1 MVPVKNMAM
10 SRTSKT
16 GRKTG
21 AAAKTHAVPFAN
33 ISKLSVS
40 NIKGFEDFTL
50 PIPKLGDD
58 SAHWIILLGDN
69 GVGKT
74 TLLQC
79 IALALFGPWLNALLA
94 RSKVPTMVRTGHN
107 IKQGQIDLA
116 IAGHAFEVK
125 VLPRKGSV
133 PDRVDATMEKW
144 WPVIPG
150 LFGYGV
156 GRDTCAATTA
166 ENISAVPENSVDTLF
181 DAQGATMVDPS
192 AFLRRLEGNASRA
205 KVARLESPKAK
216 RTSAESSPE
225 ERLYKT
231 VCNVL
236 IVALGLSDLSVTN
249 EGVYAVHK
257 EQGRVPLDALSSG
270 YYATARWILDL
281 LARYADFMSS
291 NGQPLEENF
300 HQHMRA
306 LVLVDEIDLYLHPSW
321 QHRVID
327 DLRALFPQT
336 TFVVTTHNP
345 LCLLGAKPGEIF
357 VLRRNEE
364 TLEIEAIQRDLPPGI
379 SPDEVL
385 TGDWFDLPPSDTMD
399 DDTARLIKKHQE
411 LLREKRSPSQKRQLD
426 EIELE
431 LTKRLKLPFASR
443 SIRNLLWAASK
454 MAEEEQRDL
463 DPLDAVSR
471 MSEGELKALIARGR
485 KLATGKEQ

>member
-1 MVPVKNMAM
+1 MAT

-21 AAAKTHAVPFAN
+21 SAAKAPAVPFAN
-33 ISKLSVS
+33 ISKLSIS
-40 NIKGFEDFTL
+40 NIKGFDDFSL
-50 PIPKLGDD
+50 PIPQVPEDR
-58 SAHWIILLGDN
+58 ARWIILLGEN

-79 IALALFGPWLNALLA
+79 IALTLFGPWLNALLA
-94 RSKVPTMVRTGHN
+94 RSKVPTMVRTGRNVKHG
-107 IKQGQIDLA
+107 KIDLA

-166 ENISAVPENSVDTLF
+166 ENLSAVPENSVDTLF

-205 KVARLESPKAK
+205 KVARLESPKAA
-216 RTSAESSPE
+216 RLAGESSPE

-236 IVALGLSDLSVTN
+236 IAALGLSDLSVTN
-249 EGVYAVHK
+249 EGVYAVHA
-257 EQGRVPLDALSSG
+257 EQGRVPLDSLSSG

-281 LARYADFMSS
+281 LARYADFMTS
-291 NGQPLEENF
+291 NGVQLEENF
-300 HQHMRA
+300 HQHMRG

-321 QHRVID
+321 QHRVIE
-327 DLRALFPQT
+327 DLRKLFPET

-357 VLRRNEE
+357 VLRRNEK
-364 TLEIEAIQRDLPPGI
+364 TKQIEAIPKDLPPGI

-385 TGDWFDLPPSDTMD
+385 TGDWFDLQVSDTMD
-399 DDTARLIKKHQE
+399 DDTARLLDEH
-411 LLREKRSPSQKRQLD
+411 RQLLLGKKTPKQKL
-426 EIELE
+426 ELDRVEAE
-431 LTKRLKLPFASR
+431 LTKRLKLPFHSR

-454 MAEEEQRDL
+454 LSEEEQNEL

-471 MSEGELKALIARGR
+471 MSEAELEALIAKGR
-485 KLATGKEQ
+485 KLAGGNER